1 MLGNS
6 VQAGYIARKY
16 MTPVTPDHAESH
28 KRLQI
33 GFLNWAHA
41 IDHFVLGIYP
51 TVVIGL
57 EVVFHRPYSELI
69 ALATAMFFAFGVFSL
84 PAGWLA
90 DRWSRRDMM
99 VAFYVGC
106 GLSLLVAAVAPNLPV
121 MAAALF
127 ALGVFAAIYHPVGMA
142 MLIEISQ
149 ARGRTLALNGVCGN
163 LGVALAAGITGLLA
177 SWLGWRAA
185 FVVPAVLCVAT
196 GIAYR
201 ALVAD
206 DRPTIAAR
214 KKTAE
219 VALTPRTAAV
229 MFLLFIVIS
238 VMSGLVFNTVLVAL
252 PKLVDEQ
259 LGAGVDLMV
268 VGGLATAVFMC
279 GALAQI
285 AVGRLVERMSAPILF
300 AAVVTIQFFGILAS
314 AHTSGALLLVALAT
328 SMAAIYGQVT
338 VGDIVVARFTA
349 DAWRGRIYAVRY
361 FLNFTSSA
369 VAVGLIAVLHD
380 RGGFPLVLSVIA
392 SCAAIVVV
400 SVYGFAALAF
410 AVESRRRAA
419 AQPAE

>member
-1 MLGNS
+1 
-6 VQAGYIARKY
+6 
-16 MTPVTPDHAESH
+16 MTATPDAHAESD

-57 EVVFHRPYSELI
+57 ELIYHRPYAELI
-69 ALATAMFFAFGVFSL
+69 VLATAMFVAFGVFSL

-90 DRWSRRDMM
+90 DRWSRRNML

-106 GLSLLVAAVAPNLPV
+106 GLALLAAAAAPNLPIL
-121 MAAALF
+121 AAALF
-127 ALGVFAAIYHPVGMA
+127 AAGV
-142 MLIEISQ
+142 
-149 ARGRTLALNGVCGN
+149 TGV
-163 LGVALAAGITGLLA
+163 LA
-177 SWLGWRAA
+177 SWFGWRAA
-185 FVVPAVLCVAT
+185 FIVPAVLCVAT

-206 DRPTIAAR
+206 DTHTIATR
-214 KKTAE
+214 KTTAE
-219 VALTPRTAAV
+219 IPLSPRAALT
-229 MFLLFIVIS
+229 MFLLFIVVSII
-238 VMSGLVFNTVLVAL
+238 SGLVFNTTLVAL

-259 LGAGVDLMV
+259 LGNAGNLTV

-285 AVGRLVERMSAPILF
+285 VVGRLVERFSPPLLF
-300 AAVVTIQFFGILAS
+300 AAVVTVQFFGILLAS
-314 AHTSGALLLVALAT
+314 HTSGAALLMALAI

-380 RGGFPLVLSVIA
+380 RGGFALVLAVIA
-392 SCAAIVVV
+392 ACAGVVVV

-410 AVESRRRAA
+410 TVESRQRAA
-419 AQPAE
+419 VQPAEQRARRISLRRVRSVPEKLCRSQWMAGIASLRSQ

>member
-1 MLGNS
+1 MN
-6 VQAGYIARKY
+6 
-16 MTPVTPDHAESH
+16 PDHGQSH

-69 ALATAMFFAFGVFSL
+69 ALATAMFVAFGVFSL

-106 GLSLLVAAVAPNLPV
+106 GLSLLVAAAAPNLAV

-127 ALGVFAAIYHPVGMA
+127 GLGIFAAIYHPVGMA

-149 ARGRTLALNGVCGN
+149 ARGRTLAFNGVCGN
-163 LGVALAAGITGLLA
+163 LGVALAAGVTGLLA

-206 DRPTIAAR
+206 DRHTIAAR

-238 VMSGLVFNTVLVAL
+238 IMSGLVFNTVLVAL

-259 LGAGVDLMV
+259 LGASVDLMV

-285 AVGRLVERMSAPILF
+285 AVGRLVERLSAPMLF
-300 AAVVTIQFFGILAS
+300 AAVVTVQFFGIFAS
-314 AHTSGALLLVALAT
+314 AHTSGALLLVALAI

-392 SCAAIVVV
+392 ICAAIVVV

-410 AVESRRRAA
+410 AVDSRHRVAP
-419 AQPAE
+419 QPAE

>member
-1 MLGNS
+1 
-6 VQAGYIARKY
+6 
-16 MTPVTPDHAESH
+16 MTAAIPDHADSH

-57 EVVFHRPYSELI
+57 EVVYHRPYSELI
-69 ALATAMFFAFGVFSL
+69 ALATGMFVAFGIFSL

-106 GLSLLVAAVAPNLPV
+106 GLSLFAAAAAPSLPV

-142 MLIEISQ
+142 MLIELSQ
-149 ARGRTLALNGVCGN
+149 ARGRTLAFNGVCGN

-177 SWLGWRAA
+177 TWLGWRAA
-185 FVVPAVLCVAT
+185 FIVPAVLCVAT
-196 GIAYR
+196 GIAYW

-206 DRPTIAAR
+206 DRHTIAAR

-219 VALTPRTAAV
+219 IALSFRAAV
-229 MFLLFIVIS
+229 TMFLLFIVIS
-238 VMSGLVFNTVLVAL
+238 IMSGLVFNTVLVAL

-259 LGAGVDLMV
+259 LGASVDLMV

-285 AVGRLVERMSAPILF
+285 AVGRLVERISAPMLF
-300 AAVVTIQFFGILAS
+300 AAVVTVQFFGILAS
-314 AHTSGALLLVALAT
+314 AHASGALLLLALAV

-369 VAVGLIAVLHD
+369 VAVGLIALLHD
-380 RGGFPLVLSVIA
+380 RGGFSLVLGVIA
-392 SCAAIVVV
+392 SCAAVVVV

-410 AVESRRRAA
+410 AVESRHRAA

>member
-1 MLGNS
+1 MSSLF
-6 VQAGYIARKY
+6 ADTHPHDA
-16 MTPVTPDHAESH
+16 A
-28 KRLQI
+28 KRMQI

-41 IDHFVLGIYP
+41 IDHFVLGIFP
-51 TVVIGL
+51 TIVIGL
-57 EVVFHRPYSELI
+57 EVVYHRPYSELI
-69 ALATAMFFAFGVFSL
+69 ALATAMFVAFGVFSL

-90 DRWSRRDMM
+90 DRWSRRNMM

-106 GLSLLVAAVAPNLPV
+106 GLALAAAAFAPTLPV
-121 MAAALF
+121 LATALF

-149 ARGRTLALNGVCGN
+149 ARGRTLAFNGVCGN
-163 LGVALAAGITGLLA
+163 LGVALAAGITGILA

-185 FVVPAVLCVAT
+185 FIVPAVICIAT

-201 ALVAD
+201 MLIAD
-206 DRPTIAAR
+206 DTHTIATR
-214 KKTAE
+214 KKTAAVE
-219 VALTPRTAAV
+219 LSMRAALA

-238 VMSGLVFNTVLVAL
+238 IMSGLVFNTVLVAL

-259 LGAGVDLMV
+259 LGSSVDLMV

-279 GALAQI
+279 GALAQV
-285 AVGRLVERMSAPILF
+285 AVGRLVERFSPPMLF
-300 AAVVTIQFFGILAS
+300 AAVVTVQFFGILLAS
-314 AHTSGALLLVALAT
+314 HATGALLLVALAI

-369 VAVGLIAVLHD
+369 VAVGLIALLHD
-380 RGGFPLVLSVIA
+380 RGGFALVLGVIA
-392 SCAAIVVV
+392 ACAGVVVV

-410 AVESRRRAA
+410 SVEQRRRAA
-419 AQPAE
+419 VQPAE

>member
-1 MLGNS
+1 VS
-6 VQAGYIARKY
+6 PIDIASDPTAAGQ
-16 MTPVTPDHAESH
+16 

-33 GFLNWAHA
+33 SFLNWAHA

-57 EVVFHRPYSELI
+57 EVIYRRPYSELI
-69 ALATAMFFAFGVFSL
+69 AIATAMFVAFGVFSL

-90 DRWSRRDMM
+90 DRWSRRNMM
-99 VAFYVGC
+99 VAFYLGC
-106 GLSLLVAAVAPNLPV
+106 GLALLAAAFAPDVTV

-149 ARGRTLALNGVCGN
+149 ARGRTLAFNGVCGN
-163 LGVALAAGITGLLA
+163 LGVALAAGITGVLA

-185 FVVPAVLCVAT
+185 FAVPAILCVAS
-196 GIAYR
+196 GVAYWW
-201 ALVAD
+201 LVAD
-206 DRPTIAAR
+206 DSHTIAAR

-219 VALTPRTAAV
+219 VALTPRTALT

-238 VMSGLVFNTVLVAL
+238 IMSGLVFNTVLVAL

-259 LGAGVDLMV
+259 LGDGANLTV

-285 AVGRLVERMSAPILF
+285 AVGRLVERFPPAMLF
-300 AAVVTIQFFGILAS
+300 AVIVTVQFFGILAS
-314 AHTSGALLLVALAT
+314 AHATGTALLLALAV

-369 VAVGLIAVLHD
+369 VAVGLIALLHD
-380 RGGFPLVLSVIA
+380 RGGFALVLTVIA
-392 SCAAIVVV
+392 ACAGVVVV

-410 AVESRRRAA
+410 SVDRRQRAA
-419 AQPAE
+419 VQPAE

>member
-1 MLGNS
+1 MD
-6 VQAGYIARKY
+6 IASD
-16 MTPVTPDHAESH
+16 PHASH
-28 KRLQI
+28 QKQLQI

-51 TVVIGL
+51 TIVIGL
-57 EVVFHRPYSELI
+57 EVVYGRPYSELI
-69 ALATAMFFAFGVFSL
+69 ALATAMFVAFGVFSL

-90 DRWSRRDMM
+90 DRWSRRNML

-106 GLSLLVAAVAPNLPV
+106 GLALLAAAAAPNLPIL
-121 MAAALF
+121 AAALF

-149 ARGRTLALNGVCGN
+149 ARGRTLAFNGVCGN
-163 LGVALAAGITGLLA
+163 LGVALAAGVTGVLA
-177 SWLGWRAA
+177 SWFGWRAA
-185 FVVPAVLCVAT
+185 FIVPAVLCVAT

-206 DRPTIAAR
+206 DTHTIATR
-214 KKTAE
+214 KTTAE
-219 VALTPRTAAV
+219 IPLSARAALT
-229 MFLLFIVIS
+229 MFLLFIVVSI
-238 VMSGLVFNTVLVAL
+238 MSGLVFNTALVAL

-259 LGAGVDLMV
+259 LGNAGNLTV

-285 AVGRLVERMSAPILF
+285 VVGRLVERFSPPLLF
-300 AAVVTIQFFGILAS
+300 AAVVTVQFFGILLAS
-314 AHTSGALLLVALAT
+314 HTSGAALLMALAI

-380 RGGFPLVLSVIA
+380 RGGFALVLAVIA
-392 SCAAIVVV
+392 ACAGVVVV

-410 AVESRRRAA
+410 TVESRQRAA
-419 AQPAE
+419 VQPAE

>member
-1 MLGNS
+1 MDIAS
-6 VQAGYIARKY
+6 DPRAAGQ
-16 MTPVTPDHAESH
+16 

-57 EVVFHRPYSELI
+57 EVIYRRPYSELI
-69 ALATAMFFAFGVFSL
+69 ALATAMFVAFGVFSL

-90 DRWSRRDMM
+90 DRWSRRNMM
-99 VAFYVGC
+99 VAFYIGC
-106 GLSLLVAAVAPNLPV
+106 GLSLLAAALAPSVTV

-127 ALGVFAAIYHPVGMA
+127 CLGVFAAIYHPVGMA

-149 ARGRTLALNGVCGN
+149 ARGRTLAFNGVCGN
-163 LGVALAAGITGLLA
+163 LGVALAAGISGMLA
-177 SWLGWRAA
+177 AWLGWRAA
-185 FVVPAVLCVAT
+185 FAVPAVLCVAT
-196 GIAYR
+196 GVAYR
-201 ALVAD
+201 MLIAD
-206 DRPTIAAR
+206 DTHTIAAR
-214 KKTAE
+214 RKSAE
-219 VALTPRTAAV
+219 VALDARTALT

-238 VMSGLVFNTVLVAL
+238 IMSGLVFNTVLVAL

-259 LGAGVDLMV
+259 LGAGANLTV

-285 AVGRLVERMSAPILF
+285 AVGRLVERMSAPMLF
-300 AAVVTIQFFGILAS
+300 AAVVTVQFLGILAS
-314 AHTSGALLLVALAT
+314 AHTTGPALLIALAV

-369 VAVGLIAVLHD
+369 VAVGLIALLHD
-380 RGGFPLVLSVIA
+380 RGGFALVLGVIA
-392 SCAAIVVV
+392 ACAGVVLL

-410 AVESRRRAA
+410 AVEQRHRAA
-419 AQPAE
+419 VQPAE

>member
-1 MLGNS
+1 MDTILD
-6 VQAGYIARKY
+6 AA
-16 MTPVTPDHAESH
+16 TDDHAQIQ
-28 KRLQI
+28 KRRTI

-57 EVVFHRPYSELI
+57 EVVYRRPYSELI
-69 ALATAMFFAFGVFSL
+69 ALATAMFVAFGVFSL

-99 VAFYVGC
+99 VAFYIGC
-106 GLSLLVAAVAPNLPV
+106 GVSLAGAALAPTLPLL
-121 MAAALF
+121 AAALF
-127 ALGVFAAIYHPVGMA
+127 ALGMFAAIYHPVGMA
-142 MLIEISQ
+142 MLIEVSQ
-149 ARGRTLALNGVCGN
+149 ARGRTLAFNGVCGN
-163 LGVALAAGITGLLA
+163 LGVALAAGISGLLA
-177 SWLGWRAA
+177 TWLGWRAA
-185 FVVPAVLCVAT
+185 FIVPSLLCIAT

-201 ALVAD
+201 MLVAD
-206 DRPTIAAR
+206 DRHQIASR

-219 VALTPRTAAV
+219 VALAPRTALT

-259 LGAGVDLMV
+259 LGDTVNLMM

-279 GALAQI
+279 GALAQL
-285 AVGRLVERMSAPILF
+285 AVGRLVERMSAPMLF
-300 AAVVTIQFFGILAS
+300 AAVVTVQFFGILLAS
-314 AHTSGALLLVALAT
+314 HSGGVLLLLALAV

-369 VAVGLIAVLHD
+369 IAVGLIALLHD
-380 RGGFPLVLSVIA
+380 RGGFALVLAVIA
-392 SCAAIVVV
+392 GCAGVVV
-400 SVYGFAALAF
+400 VAVYGFAALAF
-410 AVESRRRAA
+410 TVESRHAA
-419 AQPAE
+419 AVQPAE

>member
-1 MLGNS
+1 MDAASDTAATG
-6 VQAGYIARKY
+6 
-16 MTPVTPDHAESH
+16 H

-33 GFLNWAHA
+33 SFLNWAHA

-57 EVVFHRPYSELI
+57 EVVYRRPYSELI
-69 ALATAMFFAFGVFSL
+69 AVATAMFVAFGVFAL

-90 DRWSRRDMM
+90 DRWSRRNMM
-99 VAFYVGC
+99 VAFYIGC
-106 GLSLLVAAVAPNLPV
+106 GLSLLVAALAPSISV
-121 MAAALF
+121 MAVALF

-149 ARGRTLALNGVCGN
+149 ARGRTLAFNGVCGN
-163 LGVALAAGITGLLA
+163 LGVALAAGITGILA

-185 FVVPAVLCVAT
+185 FAVPAILCVAT
-196 GIAYR
+196 GVVYWW
-201 ALVAD
+201 LVAD
-206 DRPTIAAR
+206 DTHMTAAR

-219 VALTPRTAAV
+219 VVLTARAALT
-229 MFLLFIVIS
+229 MFLLFVVIS

-259 LGAGVDLMV
+259 VGDGANLTV

-285 AVGRLVERMSAPILF
+285 AMGRLVERIPAPMLF
-300 AAVVTIQFFGILAS
+300 AAIVTVQFFGILAS
-314 AHTSGALLLVALAT
+314 AHATGTTLLLTLAV

-369 VAVGLIAVLHD
+369 VAVGLIALLHD
-380 RGGFPLVLSVIA
+380 RGGFALVLTVIA
-392 SCAAIVVV
+392 ACAGVVV
-400 SVYGFAALAF
+400 LGVYGFAALAF
-410 AVESRRRAA
+410 SVEQRQRGAV
-419 AQPAE
+419 QPAE

>member
-1 MLGNS
+1 MDIAPDPRA
-6 VQAGYIARKY
+6 AGQ
-16 MTPVTPDHAESH
+16 

-33 GFLNWAHA
+33 SFLNWAHA

-57 EVVFHRPYSELI
+57 EVVYRRPYSELI
-69 ALATAMFFAFGVFSL
+69 ALATAMFVAFGVFSL

-90 DRWSRRDMM
+90 DRWSRRNMM
-99 VAFYVGC
+99 VAFYIGC
-106 GLSLLVAAVAPNLPV
+106 GLALLVAAFAPTLPL

-149 ARGRTLALNGVCGN
+149 ARGRTLAFNGVCGN
-163 LGVALAAGITGLLA
+163 LGVALAAGITGILA

-185 FVVPAVLCVAT
+185 FAVPALMCVAT
-196 GIAYR
+196 GVAYWMM
-201 ALVAD
+201 VAD
-206 DRPTIAAR
+206 DSHTIASR

-219 VALTPRTAAV
+219 VALDARTALT

-238 VMSGLVFNTVLVAL
+238 IMSGLVFNTVLVAL

-259 LGAGVDLMV
+259 LGNGANLTV

-279 GALAQI
+279 GALAQV
-285 AVGRLVERMSAPILF
+285 AVGRLVERFSAPMLF
-300 AAVVTIQFFGILAS
+300 AAVVTVQFFGILAS
-314 AHTSGALLLVALAT
+314 AHATGTALLLSLAV

-369 VAVGLIAVLHD
+369 VAVGLIALLHD
-380 RGGFPLVLSVIA
+380 RGGFALVLAVIA
-392 SCAAIVVV
+392 ACAGVVVV

-410 AVESRRRAA
+410 SVEQRQRAA
-419 AQPAE
+419 VQPAE

>member
-1 MLGNS
+1 MDIATDPHA
-6 VQAGYIARKY
+6 AGQ
-16 MTPVTPDHAESH
+16 

-33 GFLNWAHA
+33 AFLNWAHA

-57 EVVFHRPYSELI
+57 EVVYQRPYSELI
-69 ALATAMFFAFGVFSL
+69 ALATAMFVAFGVFSL

-90 DRWSRRDMM
+90 DRWSRRNMM

-106 GLSLLVAAVAPNLPV
+106 GLSLLVAAFAPTLPV

-127 ALGVFAAIYHPVGMA
+127 CLGVFAAIYHPVGMA

-149 ARGRTLALNGVCGN
+149 ARGRTLAFNGVCGN

-177 SWLGWRAA
+177 VWLGWRAA
-185 FVVPAVLCVAT
+185 FVVPAFICVAT
-196 GIAYR
+196 GVAYWM
-201 ALVAD
+201 LVETD
-206 DRPTIAAR
+206 THTIATR

-219 VALTPRTAAV
+219 VVLTPRTAV
-229 MFLLFIVIS
+229 TMFLLFIVIS

-259 LGAGVDLMV
+259 LGDSANLTV

-279 GALAQI
+279 GAVAQL
-285 AVGRLVERMSAPILF
+285 AVGRLVERFSAPMLF
-300 AAVVTIQFFGILAS
+300 ATIVTVQFFGILAS
-314 AHTSGALLLVALAT
+314 AHATGTALLLSLAV

-338 VGDIVVARFTA
+338 VGDIVVAKFTA

-369 VAVGLIAVLHD
+369 VAVGLIALLHD
-380 RGGFPLVLSVIA
+380 RGGFALVLAVIA
-392 SCAAIVVV
+392 ACAGVVV
-400 SVYGFAALAF
+400 IGVYGFAALAF
-410 AVESRRRAA
+410 AVEQRQRVA

>member
-1 MLGNS
+1 MDAVS
-6 VQAGYIARKY
+6 
-16 MTPVTPDHAESH
+16 DHHAESH

-57 EVVFHRPYSELI
+57 ELVYQRPYSELI
-69 ALATAMFFAFGVFSL
+69 ALATAMFVAFGVFSL

-90 DRWSRRDMM
+90 DRWSRRNMM
-99 VAFYVGC
+99 IAFYVGC
-106 GLSLLVAAVAPNLPV
+106 GLALLAAAAAPNLPM

-127 ALGVFAAIYHPVGMA
+127 CLGMFAAIYHPVGMA

-149 ARGRTLALNGVCGN
+149 ARGRTLAFNGVCGN

-185 FVVPAVLCVAT
+185 FLVPAILCVAT
-196 GIAYR
+196 GVAYWW
-201 ALVAD
+201 LVAD
-206 DRPTIAAR
+206 DTHTIATR

-219 VALTPRTAAV
+219 IALTPRTALT

-238 VMSGLVFNTVLVAL
+238 IMSGLVFNTVLVAL

-259 LGAGVDLMV
+259 LGDSANLTV

-285 AVGRLVERMSAPILF
+285 AVGRLVERMSAPMLF
-300 AAVVTIQFFGILAS
+300 AAVVTVQFFGIVLSSHA
-314 AHTSGALLLVALAT
+314 SGALLLLALAI

-369 VAVGLIAVLHD
+369 VAVGMIALLHD
-380 RGGFPLVLSVIA
+380 RGGFALVLGVIA
-392 SCAAIVVV
+392 ACAGVVVV

-410 AVESRRRAA
+410 SVEQRRRAA
-419 AQPAE
+419 VQPAE